1 MATKK
6 ANRRSLALQLG
17 GGTDYIRY
25 VQFIHEPNG
34 PDAPRINKIVSGA
47 DQRFGFL
54 NRKIGESIQQFLRLS
69 NESGRSNVIFKK
81 SNQLMV
87 PEERDVSVYFSS
99 TTTNHFLYR
108 VVFDFIGGEIGIN
121 FNLEDKEKTSEDLSH
136 LVGVSHSNKQEIHGS
151 DGLVD
156 AIIYANLT
164 VDAVL
169 TILHD
174 IALDIYFFHHYFD
187 PFLGGINGDNPPDVK
202 ALRDFSS
209 RKVQFVMENG
219 FSIYGTPAAKFQN
232 ANNLK
237 YVSFAAVC
245 RKRLELDAFDFREY
259 RKLWLSFFRIFNSEV
274 TVMPISSARLDPLQL
289 LSERLLLHI
298 LSLKRISGQL
308 SRTRLFLELMA
319 FLSRRQRNQA
329 GSASDRNT
337 IFFVITTV
345 RPTESKKRNQI
356 ASLLRYP
363 RWRKNQWRLLSNP
376 PEKKLNS
383 LLPYVQILKLNI
395 P

>member
-6 ANRRSLALQLG
+6 AKQRSLALQLG

-25 VQFIHEPNG
+25 VHFIHEPHG
-34 PDAPRINKIVSGA
+34 PDAPRINEIVSGA
-47 DQRFGFL
+47 DARFGFL
-54 NRKIGESIQQFLRLS
+54 NRQIGESIQRFLKLS
-69 NESGRSNVIFKK
+69 NESGRSNVVFRK

-99 TTTNHFLYR
+99 ATNDHSLYR
-108 VVFDFIGGEIGIN
+108 VVFDFVGGEIGIN
-121 FNLEDKEKTSEDLSH
+121 FNLDDKEKTADDLSH
-136 LVGVSHSNKQEIHGS
+136 LVGVSHSKRQEIHGS

-187 PFLGGINGDNPPDVK
+187 PLINGDNPPDVRSLK
-202 ALRDFSS
+202 DFSA
-209 RKVQFVMENG
+209 RKAQFVMEGG

-232 ANNLK
+232 ASNLK

-245 RKRLELDAFDFREY
+245 RKQLALESFDFKAY
-259 RKLWLSFFRIFNSEV
+259 RNLWLDFFHIFNSEV
-274 TVMPISSARLDPLQL
+274 SITPISSPRVDPLQS
-289 LSERLLLHI
+289 LSEQLLRHI
-298 LSLKRISGQL
+298 LSLKGISGQL
-308 SRTRLFLELMA
+308 SQTRLYQELMA
-319 FLSRRQRNQA
+319 FLARRRDNRA
-329 GSASDRNT
+329 GSASERNT
-337 IFFVITTV
+337 ICFVITTV
-345 RPTESKKRNQI
+345 RPTDHKKRNQI
-356 ASLLRYP
+356 ASLLGHS
-363 RWRKNQWRLLSNP
+363 RWRKNLWQLFSNP
-376 PEKKLNS
+376 PERKLNS